1 MGGPSATPSGRHLAF
16 LLDSIARKEASLEC
30 PVCLVE
36 AATPIF
42 GCSEYHLVCGGCMG
56 RVAACPTCREEWGRE
71 GPRRNRFAE
80 REAEELARVKEE
92 LRAATS

>member
-1 MGGPSATPSGRHLAF
+1 MGGPSPSPVDRHLTF

-36 AATPIF
+36 AAAPIF
-42 GCSEYHLVCGGCMG
+42 GCSEYHLVCEGCRG
-56 RVAACPTCREEWGRE
+56 KVAACPTCRQEFGRE
-71 GPRRNRFAE
+71 GARRNRFAE
-80 REAEELARVKEE
+80 REAQELEGMREE